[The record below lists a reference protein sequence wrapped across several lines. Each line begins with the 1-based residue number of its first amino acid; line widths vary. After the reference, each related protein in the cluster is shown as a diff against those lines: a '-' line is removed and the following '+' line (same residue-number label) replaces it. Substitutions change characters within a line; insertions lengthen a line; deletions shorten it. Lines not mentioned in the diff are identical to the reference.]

1 MTRLEKIARELEFDI
16 EDVQMLL
23 SMFNE
28 NAQESLTQISTAI
41 MHHDLPTIQNAAHA
55 IKGSAANLTLSEI
68 SEKAKEI
75 EVSAKAGEERDYLE
89 LYQQL
94 QSLIE
99 EMDYDTLC
107 A

>member
-28 NAQESLTQISTAI
+28 NAQESLRALSKAI
-41 MHHDLPTIQNAAHA
+41 MHEDFVGIQNAAHA
-55 IKGSAANLTLSEI
+55 IKGSAANLTLDEI

-75 EVSAKAGEERDYLE
+75 ETFAKAAQKHDYLE
-89 LYQQL
+89 LYREL
-94 QSLIE
+94 QTLIE
-99 EMDYDTLC
+99 EMNYETLC
-107 A
+107 V